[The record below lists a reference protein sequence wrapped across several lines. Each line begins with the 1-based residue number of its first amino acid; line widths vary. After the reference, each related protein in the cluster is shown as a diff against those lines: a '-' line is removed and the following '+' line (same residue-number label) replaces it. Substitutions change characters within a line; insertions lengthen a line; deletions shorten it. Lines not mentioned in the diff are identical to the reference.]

1 MIDIAERRIAA
12 NAQRARVIQ
21 SDGSLRFPIP
31 DQSVDRVVSTY
42 VLDLLSEADIRLA
55 ISEAHRVL
63 TPDGMLCLASL
74 TPGVTIT
81 SRLIGTLW
89 SQLFRLHAAFWWGA
103 ADRFN
108 WLRGLIGSIGQYAT
122 AMSWRFWGTNGS
134 TDRLPNEHDRP
145 WVQSGRAYA
154 AGGSHSLR
162 TQTDSSSRAL
172 SRASCDVRRC
182 PWRIPTLP
190 ALAHQVQACE
200 RFDSGSWSRA

>member
-12 NAQRARVIQ
+12 NARRARVIQ

-63 TPDGMLCLASL
+63 TPDGRLCLASL

-81 SRLIGTLW
+81 SRLIGTLS
-89 SQLFRLHAAFWWGA
+89 SQLFRLHAAFWWGGA

-108 WLRGLIGSIGQYAT
+108 WLRELIGSIGQYAT
-122 AMSWRFWGTNGS
+122 AMSWRILGYQ
-134 TDRLPNEHDRP
+134 RK
-145 WVQSGRAYA
+145 Y
-154 AGGSHSLR
+154 
-162 TQTDSSSRAL
+162 
-172 SRASCDVRRC
+172 
-182 PWRIPTLP
+182 
-190 ALAHQVQACE
+190 
-200 RFDSGSWSRA
+200 